1 MGGNVSSSGLPRGSS
16 GARRTAAVVLVAG
29 VIGVV
34 LLAGA
39 LVTGA
44 IGSPKASGIAVGS
57 PSGPAA
63 PTSTATATSAPP
75 SPGPTGSPVPSQS
88 PGPVSTLVPAPLTGL
103 LVSPAAARRH
113 PIAVMIDDHL
123 GARPQSGFN
132 AAAIVWQAPAEGG
145 IPRYMLVFQ
154 DTIPKSVGPIR
165 SAREYFLEWAAEYRA
180 MYVHAGGSPQAIATL
195 RQYGGGGLVWNAEG
209 LRFDGSFLFR
219 VGFRIAPHNLYTDGA
234 HLHALAAYL
243 HVGDGTVKST
253 WSFRRA
259 SRDAERPGPGSIT
272 VSYPLYET
280 ILYRY
285 SPSTNSY
292 LRYINGS
299 KKPQV
304 DAADGKVVAPKN
316 IVILR
321 MHFAPIAGPNPKGRL
336 EATDIGSGPAW
347 IATGGV
353 TIQGTWRKAAKGAP
367 TLLFGPGGG
376 RIVLTAGQTFVNVMP
391 YGYPV
396 TISDGKAPLMASG
409 LPGHGFNPS

>member
-1 MGGNVSSSGLPRGSS
+1 VR
-16 GARRTAAVVLVAG
+16 
-29 VIGVV
+29 
-34 LLAGA
+34 
-39 LVTGA
+39 
-44 IGSPKASGIAVGS
+44 
-57 PSGPAA
+57 
-63 PTSTATATSAPP
+63 
-75 SPGPTGSPVPSQS
+75 
-88 PGPVSTLVPAPLTGL
+88 APLTGL

-113 PIAVMIDDHL
+113 PIAVMIDDHV

-132 AAAIVWQAPAEGG
+132 AASIVWQAPAEGG

-165 SAREYFLEWAAEYRA
+165 SAREYFLEWAAEYRSI
-180 MYVHAGGSPQAIATL
+180 YVHAGGSPQAIATL
-195 RQYGGGGLVWNAEG
+195 RQYGNGRLVWNAEG

-243 HVGDGTVKST
+243 HVADGTVKAT
-253 WSFRRA
+253 WSFRPQVA
-259 SRDAERPGPGSIT
+259 GAERPGRGAIT

-280 ILYRY
+280 ITYRY
-285 SPSTNSY
+285 NPSTNSY
-292 LRYINGS
+292 VRYIGGS

-316 IVILR
+316 VVILR

-396 TISDGKAPLMASG
+396 TISDGKAPLVAGG
-409 LPGHGFNPS
+409 LPGHGFNPN

>member
-1 MGGNVSSSGLPRGSS
+1 VSSSGLPRGSS
-16 GARRTAAVVLVAG
+16 GARRTAAVALIAG

-39 LVTGA
+39 LVSGA
-44 IGSPKASGIAVGS
+44 LGQPKASAIAVGS
-57 PSGPAA
+57 LPATVA
-63 PTSTATATSAPP
+63 PTSGPTATPAV
-75 SPGPTGSPVPSQS
+75 SPGPTTPLPSPTPAPPSS
-88 PGPVSTLVPAPLTGL
+88 LVRAPLTGL
-103 LVSPAAARRH
+103 LVTPAAARRH

-132 AAAIVWQAPAEGG
+132 SAAIVWQAPAEGG

-154 DTIPKSVGPIR
+154 DTIPKAVGPIR
-165 SAREYFLEWAAEYRA
+165 SAREYFLEWAAEYRS
-180 MYVHAGGSPQAIATL
+180 MYVHAGGSPQALATL
-195 RQYGGGGLVWNAEG
+195 RSSGHGSLVWNAEG

-219 VGFRIAPHNLYTDGA
+219 VHFRIAPHNLYTDGTR
-234 HLHALAAYL
+234 LRALATFL
-243 HVGDGTVKST
+243 HVGDGTVKPT
-253 WSFRRA
+253 WSFQPA
-259 SRDAERPGPGSIT
+259 TGDVERPAPGAIT

-280 ILYRY
+280 ITYRY
-285 SPSTNSY
+285 NPLTNSY

-316 IVILR
+316 VVILR
-321 MHFAPIAGPNPKGRL
+321 MHFAPIAGAHQKGRL
-336 EATDIGSGPAW
+336 EATDVGSGPAW

-367 TLLFGPGGG
+367 TLLFGPGG
-376 RIVLTAGQTFVNVMP
+376 RRMFLTAGQTFVNVMP
-391 YGYPV
+391 YGYPI
-396 TISDGKAPLMASG
+396 TIADGKAPSMASG